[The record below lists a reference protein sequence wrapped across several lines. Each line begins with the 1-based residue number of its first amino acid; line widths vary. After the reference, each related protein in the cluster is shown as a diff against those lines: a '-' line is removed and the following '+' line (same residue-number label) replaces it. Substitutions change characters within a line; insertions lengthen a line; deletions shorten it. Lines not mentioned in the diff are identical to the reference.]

1 MEGGEPIERPI
12 LSQSSTHR
20 ESSKTTLLARAR
32 AAAKELSRH
41 ATSTQARADACLD
54 LLIGIGTKG
63 PVEAFR
69 TSLHALP
76 VDERHYWIGTL
87 YTLMLPTKV
96 RRSQATYFTP
106 PSVADSVVDLAIDAG
121 FDLANDDVLD
131 PAAGGAAFL
140 STLAG
145 RMTSAGLPAR
155 EVAYRLN
162 GIEIDDGL
170 ATLSRRLIAERLG
183 GPLPRDVI
191 ITGDALRVAIPA
203 SYGLVIANPPY
214 GRMSME
220 DVRGRAWRRVA
231 HSGHINKYA
240 LFAEL
245 CFRNAKPGGLVA
257 LVIPSS
263 FRSGPLYD
271 RMREFIRSQGEV
283 LTIGSIAGRDR
294 VFLDVAQD
302 ISVLI
307 ARKGSAHR
315 SDAKVRFSVIGTTLS
330 PVPAVEQMLP
340 LEPKDAWPLPAV
352 DPETV
357 GGATLADYGVTARAG
372 YFVWNRE
379 PTRLLAKLGRR
390 RGFPLIWAKNVRPGE
405 PCRPAGKR
413 GAKTDFVAFAEDST
427 AIVRTP
433 AAVMQRTTND
443 KQPRRLITAMVDP
456 SVCARWGGF
465 VTENHTI
472 VLTAENPELLRLAV
486 QLLNTGAVDQ
496 RYRRVSGT
504 AAVSVTLLRQLD
516 LPDPDAFAAA
526 LSATDGDAESAA
538 VAAYRSQ
545 YEMVEA

>member
-1 MEGGEPIERPI
+1 MAVKRGVALEQEGTR
-12 LSQSSTHR
+12 
-20 ESSKTTLLARAR
+20 TTLLARAR
-32 AAAKELSRH
+32 AATKDLVCDVLS
-41 ATSTQARADACLD
+41 AEARAGLCLD
-54 LLIGIGTKG
+54 LLADMGTDQR
-63 PVEAFR
+63 VEAFR
-69 TSLHALP
+69 RSLHALP

-106 PSVADSVVDLAIDAG
+106 PTVADAVVDLAIEAG

-145 RMTSAGLPAR
+145 RMAAVGLPAS

-162 GIEIDDGL
+162 GIEIDEGL
-170 ATLSRRLIAERLG
+170 AALSRRLIAERLG
-183 GPLPRDVI
+183 APLPRDVI
-191 ITGDALRVAIPA
+191 ITGDALRVPIPA

-220 DVRGRAWRRVA
+220 DVLGKAWRRVA

-245 CFRNAKPGGLVA
+245 CFRNAKPDGIVA

-271 RMREFIRSQGEV
+271 RMRGFIRSQGEV
-283 LTIGSIAGRDR
+283 LTIGSIAGRDG

-302 ISVLI
+302 ISVLV
-307 ARKGSAHR
+307 ARKGRAHR
-315 SDAKVRFSVIGTTLS
+315 RDAKVRFPIIGITPTAA
-330 PVPAVEQMLP
+330 PVVEEVLPA
-340 LEPKDAWPLPAV
+340 EPKDAWPLPAV

-357 GGATLADYGVTARAG
+357 GGASLADYGVTARAG

-379 PTRLLAKLGRR
+379 PTRLLTELGRR

-405 PCRPAGKR
+405 QCRPAGKK
-413 GAKTDFVAFAEDST
+413 GTKTDFVSFDEDST
-427 AIVRTP
+427 AIIRTP

-443 KQPRRLITAMVDP
+443 KQARRLVVAMVDP
-456 SVCARWGGF
+456 AVLARWGGF

-472 VLTAENPELLRLAV
+472 VLTAEDPKRLELAV
-486 QLLNTGAVDQ
+486 ALLNTGAVDQ

-516 LPDPDAFAAA
+516 LPAPEAFAVALRAA
-526 LSATDGDAESAA
+526 DGDAEIAA
-538 VAAYRSQ
+538 SAAYRSQ
-545 YEMVEA
+545 PATVDA